1 MMYMEG
7 SATDRERTLILT
19 KDDTLA
25 YGDSW
30 RGAAKVFTVRV
41 QVPQSNI
48 NINLSIEIC
57 IGAMSLHGRCSEQK
71 WRFSNC
77 TFPVASNS
85 YSLRRGDL
93 DENCDFQKKSIAL
106 MFEGFLFGGSW
117 SCEIEFVKRKLYHMD
132 VARHACSIRMQF
144 ATLATG
150 CKRSP
155 TLASASTRM

>member
-30 RGAAKVFTVRV
+30 WGAAKVFTARV

-57 IGAMSLHGRCSEQK
+57 IQPG
-71 WRFSNC
+71 
-77 TFPVASNS
+77 
-85 YSLRRGDL
+85 
-93 DENCDFQKKSIAL
+93 
-106 MFEGFLFGGSW
+106 
-117 SCEIEFVKRKLYHMD
+117 
-132 VARHACSIRMQF
+132 
-144 ATLATG
+144 
-150 CKRSP
+150 
-155 TLASASTRM
+155 